1 MRVICAPDRLVLHP
15 HTRRPIDGVR
25 GIPYDQ
31 NDFAIAQLIAHRD
44 LLLIEDEDGEG
55 PDDVVDAAVT
65 EEKE

>member
-25 GIPYDQ
+25 GIPHAAG
-31 NDFAIAQLIAHRD
+31 DFAIAQLIAHCD
-44 LLLIEDEDGEG
+44 LLLIEDEQGG
-55 PDDVVDAAVT
+55 DAAEAADAPVT